1 MKPMRNKLIS
11 IAALS
16 AVAVAAVAACQKA
29 ERAAM
34 EPAMSEESRAAA
46 PAAPPSAGGAAPAQD
61 KSAAVPLRP
70 DAGRKLVKT
79 VDLEMRVADT
89 AGTAAKLSQL
99 VGGMGGYVSALS
111 AERRNDLLYY
121 SLTLRVPVDRL
132 EETLRRVK
140 TLAERVERESI
151 RTEDVTQQWFD
162 LEARLTTLRATENE
176 LRQLLVEARQ
186 RKQEVEDIMAVYT
199 RLLEIRTSIE
209 QLQAQQEA
217 LRGLTS
223 LSTINVQLVSTEAAK
238 PLVDVGWSP
247 NSTLRKSFR
256 TLVSALQSL
265 ADVAIVLIVVVLP
278 IGLLI
283 ALPIW
288 LVARLWR
295 RARRRGD
302 GGE

>member
-1 MKPMRNKLIS
+1 MKLMRSKR
-11 IAALS
+11 IAIVALS

-46 PAAPPSAGGAAPAQD
+46 APPSAGGAAPAQD

-70 DAGRKLVKT
+70 DAGRKLIKT

-132 EETLRRVK
+132 EDTLRRVK
-140 TLAERVERESI
+140 SLAERVERESI

-186 RKQEVEDIMAVYT
+186 RKQEVDDIMAVYT

-256 TLVSALQSL
+256 TLVSAVQSL
-265 ADVAIVLIVVVLP
+265 VDVAIVLIVVVLP

-283 ALPIW
+283 AVPIW
-288 LVARLWR
+288 LLARLWR
-295 RARRRGD
+295 RARRRGN
-302 GGE
+302 GGA

>member
-1 MKPMRNKLIS
+1 MKLMRGKLIP
-11 IAALS
+11 ILALS
-16 AVAVAAVAACQKA
+16 AVTVAAVSACQKA

-34 EPAMSEESRAAA
+34 EPAMSEEARAGA
-46 PAAPPSAGGAAPAQD
+46 PANP
-61 KSAAVPLRP
+61 AAVTLTQAKTPATPPRP

-89 AGTAAKLSQL
+89 TATAERLREL

-111 AERRNDLLYY
+111 SERRNELLYY
-121 SLTLRVPVDRL
+121 TLTLRVPVDRL
-132 EETLRRVK
+132 EDALRRVK

-162 LEARLTTLRATENE
+162 MEARLTTLRATENE
-176 LRQLLVEARQ
+176 LRQLLAEARQ
-186 RKQEVEDIMAVYT
+186 RRQEVDDIMAVYT

-247 NSTLRKSFR
+247 NTTLRRSFR
-256 TLVSALQSL
+256 TLVSTLQSL
-265 ADVAIVLIVVVLP
+265 ADVAIALIVVVLP

-288 LVARLWR
+288 LLARLWR

-302 GGE
+302 AGE